1 MISAIIQIRQ
11 SGRNKKTFTDY
22 ELKKIEKIK
31 QRIPVIII
39 DNSDIKVISG
49 DEKQNKIDQHQRN
62 IATKNIIHN
71 IDIVD
76 GTDKDNVDI
85 VDGTDKYNV
94 DIVGTDS
101 TPISIQQFKTNTNQI
116 TLDTDDDDDETEKSV
131 DFDNAYTDCNHVE
144 KKK

>member
-85 VDGTDKYNV
+85 V
-94 DIVGTDS
+94 